1 MVRPLYFHQK
11 DIIVMSIAELPGTLE
26 LFPYFHPQGSLWKH
40 IHAVSLALSLV
51 GNVLVATVGAWW
63 RLNDP
68 ACGRSSDSVTLQAMI
83 RQVDWWQ
90 WVVRWLQN
98 QNGRKFVSVAVFNII
113 YTYTYTYTY
122 IHIYKCIY
130 IYLYIY
136 IEVCIYIYILIYI
149 SVYI

>member
-113 YTYTYTYTY
+113 YTYTYTY

-130 IYLYIY
+130 IYIY
-136 IEVCIYIYILIYI
+136 IEVYIYIYLYIYI